1 MSTVDEFESTAE
13 NPLLV
18 AEIRT
23 RLEREGRMTFRD
35 FMEMALYHPRH
46 GYYRSPR
53 EKMGR
58 AGDYLTSPE
67 VHPLFGHMV
76 GRQLAEMWEVMGSP
90 ARFDLLEMGAGN
102 GLLARDVL
110 RWAQRLH
117 PAFFEA
123 LAYRIAET
131 SPALVERQR
140 HTLEALGLPAGK
152 VTWEPGEAPVA
163 QTGRPAGSVSGCLL
177 SNELVDSFPVHRVA
191 VEGGKLLEVYVVWRE
206 GRLREELG
214 PLSTLELGTYFERLG
229 LLPGE
234 GCRAEVNL
242 AALVWMRQVAAALA
256 RGFVLTFDYG
266 HEARDLY
273 APWRRDGTLLCF
285 YRHNPN
291 SDPYVR
297 VGKQDMTAHV
307 DFTSLVE
314 EGRRHG
320 LELLGITTQS
330 RFLAALGIGEALA
343 RTPPRRARTGPR
355 LGAAVRPAAEL
366 PLEEYYARRRAVTE
380 LLDPAGLGRIR
391 VLVQAKKVGPCKLRG
406 LAEPG
411 P

>member
-53 EKMGR
+53 EKMGS

-76 GRQLAEMWEVMGSP
+76 GRQLAEMWEVLGSP

-117 PAFFEA
+117 PAFLEA

-140 HTLEALGLPAGK
+140 QTVEALGLRLGRK
-152 VTWEPGEAPVA
+152 VTWEPDEI
-163 QTGRPAGSVSGCLL
+163 PADGSVSGCLL

-191 VEGGKLLEVYVVWRE
+191 VEGGRLREAYVVWQE
-206 GRLREELG
+206 GRFQEELG
-214 PLSTLELGTYFERLG
+214 PPSTPELAAYFERLG

-266 HEARDLY
+266 HEAEDLY

-285 YRHNPN
+285 YRHNPS
-291 SDPYVR
+291 SDPYSR

-320 LELLGITTQS
+320 LEPLAVTTQS

-343 RTPPRRARTGPR
+343 CAPG
-355 LGAAVRPAAEL
+355 AEL
-366 PLEEYYARRRAVTE
+366 PLEEYYARRRAVSE

-391 VLVQAKKVGPCKLRG
+391 VLVQAKGVGRCALRG
-406 LAEPG
+406 LAEQG

>member
-1 MSTVDEFESTAE
+1 VSTFDEFESTTE
-13 NPLLV
+13 NALLV
-18 AEIRT
+18 AEVRA
-23 RLEREGRMTFRD
+23 RLEREGRITFRD
-35 FMEMALYHPRH
+35 FMEMALYHPQH

-76 GRQLAEMWEVMGSP
+76 GRQLAEMWEIMGSP
-90 ARFDLLEMGAGN
+90 PRFDVLEMGAGT

-110 RWAQRLH
+110 HWARRLN
-117 PAFFEA
+117 PPFFDA

-140 HTLEALGLPAGK
+140 RTLGALGLPEGK
-152 VTWEPGEAPVA
+152 AAWEPGGAPA
-163 QTGRPAGSVSGCLL
+163 AGTVTGCLL

-191 VEGGKLLEVYVVWRE
+191 VERGELREVYVVWRRDCFE
-206 GRLREELG
+206 DELG
-214 PLSTLELGTYFERLG
+214 PPSTPELAAYFERLG

-242 AALVWMRQVAAALA
+242 PALDWMRRVAVALA
-256 RGFVLTFDYG
+256 QGFVLTFDYG
-266 HEARDLY
+266 HEAAELY
-273 APWRRDGTLLCF
+273 APWRRNGTLLCF
-285 YRHNPN
+285 YRHNP
-291 SDPYVR
+291 SADPYAR
-297 VGKQDMTAHV
+297 IGKQDMTAHV

-314 EGRRHG
+314 EGQHHG
-320 LELLGITTQS
+320 LEPLGITTQT

-343 RTPPRRARTGPR
+343 RPSG
-355 LGAAVRPAAEL
+355 AEL

-391 VLVQAKKVGPCKLRG
+391 VLVQAREMQGCELKG
-406 LAEPG
+406 LEDK
-411 P
+411 